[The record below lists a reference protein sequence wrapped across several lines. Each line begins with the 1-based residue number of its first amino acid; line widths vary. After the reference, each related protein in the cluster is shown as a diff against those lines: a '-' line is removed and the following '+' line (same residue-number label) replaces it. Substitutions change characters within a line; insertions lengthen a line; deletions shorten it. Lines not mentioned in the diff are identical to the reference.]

1 MRHFPFLTICAAL
14 LLFTGCKK
22 KDETAAPPNGQPAAK
37 APLKIGL
44 VLDVGGRGD
53 GSFNDSALRGVE
65 LWAAG
70 VKMQGQQYS
79 DAAPAEVQASLS
91 EGLRSRQ
98 PAIEKLNVK
107 PVVLS
112 SKAAEDYEPNLDL
125 LVQQGSGLTIGVGFL
140 LENAVEAVARRT
152 PEAKFLLIDSPLLD
166 SQGKRIALPN
176 VRTIIFREEEGSFL
190 VGALAGLLTKTGT
203 VGFVG
208 GMEVPLI
215 KRFETGFRAGL
226 ATTNPEAAKKALIT
240 YTGSFDNVAAGKQ
253 VASDLLAK
261 NADIIFHAAGSD
273 GLGVIQA
280 VKEAKAAGKAVWV
293 VGVDSDQSHLAPDAV
308 LTSMVKRVD
317 LAVYDTVRASSEGR
331 FEAGDVTLGLRQ
343 QGVELAPI
351 RVEFEGKDAALT
363 KIEALKLKVA
373 AGEIKVPSTTQDL
386 AAFKAPL

>member
-1 MRHFPFLTICAAL
+1 MTCAAL
-14 LLFTGCKK
+14 LLLTGCKK
-22 KDETAAPPNGQPAAK
+22 KDEGAAVPINQPTAK

-44 VLDVGGRGD
+44 VLDAGGRGD

-79 DAAPAEVQASLS
+79 DATPAEVLASLS
-91 EGLRSRQ
+91 EGLKSRQ
-98 PAIEKLNVK
+98 PAIGKLNIK

-125 LVQQGSGLTIGVGFL
+125 LVQQGSGLTIAVGFL
-140 LENAVEAVARRT
+140 LENAVEAVAKRT

-166 SQGKRIALPN
+166 SQGKRIALTN

-190 VGALAGLLTKTGT
+190 VGALAGLLTRTGT

-215 KRFETGFRAGL
+215 KRFEAGYRAGL

-261 NADIIFHAAGSD
+261 NADILFHAAGSD

-293 VGVDSDQSHLAPDAV
+293 IGVDSDQSHLAPDAV

-317 LAVYDTVRASSEGR
+317 LAVYDTVRAMSEGR

-351 RVEFEGKDAALT
+351 RVAFEGKDAALT
-363 KIEALKLKVA
+363 TLEALKLKVA
-373 AGEIKVPSTTQDL
+373 TGEIKVPSTTQDL